1 MSRPVLIKRLAP
13 LALMM
18 LSTVAAL
25 PAHAQVQGGLPLQ
38 QGLPSLAPMLKGAT
52 PAVVNIAVTAKAE
65 SAAQNPLLQD
75 PFFRRFFDVPEQP
88 QEQESQAVGSG
99 VIVDAAKGYI
109 LTNNHVVD
117 QAETIK
123 VRLVDDREYDAKL
136 IGKDPDTDIA
146 LLQIKADNLKALVM
160 ADSDKLEVG
169 DFVVAIGSPF
179 NLRTTVTSGIV
190 SGLGRQGMGAGYQ
203 DFIQT
208 DASINPGNSG
218 GALVNLRGELV
229 GIPSQI
235 LSRSGGNIGIGFAI
249 PTNLA
254 KLVMN
259 QLTQFGTIERGRIG
273 IGGQDLDPA
282 LAKAFGLATTRGAV
296 INQVLP
302 GSPAE
307 KAGLKSEDIV
317 LKVNGREI
325 STFQQLRNIVGL
337 MRVGDKVDLDI
348 LRNGKPKTVTVTI
361 GKSTDVAATE
371 VGGDADGSKLHP
383 ALSGATFAAV
393 DDATAK
399 RLRTGGI
406 LVKDVTAG
414 SPAAHAGL
422 RPDDVI
428 LSVNRQP
435 VTTIDQFGK
444 LAGPKASELLLHIQ
458 RGAGALFLIIRS

>member
-1 MSRPVLIKRLAP
+1 MSRTVLIKRLAP
-13 LALMM
+13 LALLM
-18 LSTVAAL
+18 LSSIAAL
-25 PAHAQVQGGLPLQ
+25 PARAQVQAGLPLQ
-38 QGLPSLAPMLKGAT
+38 QGLPSLAPMLKIAT
-52 PAVVNIAVTAKAE
+52 PAVVNIAVTSKTE
-65 SAAQNPLLQD
+65 VQNPLLQD
-75 PFFRRFFDVPEQP
+75 PFFRRFFDIPDQP

-117 QAETIK
+117 QADTIK
-123 VRLVDDREYDAKL
+123 VRLVDDREFDAKL

-146 LLQIKADNLKALVM
+146 LLQIKADNLKALTM

-259 QLTQFGTIERGRIG
+259 QLTQYGTIERGRIG

-325 STFQQLRNIVGL
+325 SSFQQLRNIVGL
-337 MRVGDKVDLDI
+337 MRVGEKVDLDI

-361 GKSTDVAATE
+361 GKNTE
-371 VGGDADGSKLHP
+371 VTAAEGGSDTDGSKLHP
-383 ALSGATFAAV
+383 ALVGATFSAL
-393 DDATAK
+393 DEATAK

-406 LVKDVTAG
+406 LVKDVAAG
-414 SPAAHAGL
+414 SAAAHAGL
-422 RPDDVI
+422 HPDDVI

-435 VTTIDQFGK
+435 VTTIDQFSK
-444 LAGPKASELLLHIQ
+444 LAGPKATELLLHIQ
-458 RGAGALFLIIRS
+458 RGAGALFLIIR

>member
-1 MSRPVLIKRLAP
+1 MSRLLIKTLAP
-13 LALMM
+13 LALIAVSAAP
-18 LSTVAAL
+18 LSAQ
-25 PAHAQVQGGLPLQ
+25 AQVQGGLPLQ
-38 QGLPSLAPMLKGAT
+38 QGMPSLAPMLKQAT
-52 PAVVNIAVTAKAE
+52 PAVVNIAVTSKTE
-65 SAAQNPLLQD
+65 VQNPLLQD
-75 PFFRRFFDVPEQP
+75 PFFRRFFDIPDEP

-117 QAETIK
+117 QADTIK
-123 VRLVDDREYDAKL
+123 VRLVDDREFDAKL
-136 IGKDPDTDIA
+136 VGKDPDTDIA
-146 LLQIKADNLKALVM
+146 LLQIKADNLKALTM

-190 SGLGRQGMGAGYQ
+190 SGLGRQGMGEGYQ

-259 QLTQFGTIERGRIG
+259 QLTQYGSIERGRIG
-273 IGGQDLDPA
+273 IGGQNLDPA
-282 LAKAFGLATTRGAV
+282 LAKAFGLSTTRGAV
-296 INQVLP
+296 INQVMP

-307 KAGLKSEDIV
+307 KAGLKSEDII

-325 STFQQLRNIVGL
+325 SSFLQLRNIVGL
-337 MRVGDKVDLDI
+337 MRVGEKVDLDI
-348 LRNGKPKTVTVTI
+348 LRNGKPKTVTVVI
-361 GKSTDVAATE
+361 GKATDATI
-371 VGGDADGSKLHP
+371 VGGKAGGDDLHP
-383 ALSGATFAAV
+383 ALAGATFAAI

-399 RLRTGGI
+399 RLRASGI
-406 LVKDVTAG
+406 QVQEVAPG
-414 SPAAHAGL
+414 SAAAHAGL
-422 RPDDVI
+422 RPNDVI

-435 VTTIDQFGK
+435 VTSIEQFTK
-444 LAGPKASELLLHIQ
+444 LAGPKAGELLLHIQ
-458 RGAGALFLIIRS
+458 RGAGALFLIIR